1 MSYTWMQ
8 GNSFSQI
15 ATIYSGNITLNTP
28 CIDYFE
34 GAKWCIIGIDK
45 DSKKVAIKPVT
56 ESETKENKFQ
66 LNTLNKVSIG
76 KSYIRISNKN
86 VVKEISKLIKKKS
99 ENEKYNIDY
108 NEKEKLLVIDLNNPI

>member
-1 MSYTWMQ
+1 MYTWMQ

-28 CIDYFE
+28 CIEFFE
-34 GAKWCIIGIDK
+34 GVKWCVIGIDK

-86 VVKEISKLIKKKS
+86 VVKEISKLVKKKS